1 MLVYLIMCHF
11 RGIVH
16 KGHSHRC
23 LGADVALGNSLD
35 LSHGHKC
42 VGVPRRS
49 PKKLVDG
56 LP

>member
-23 LGADVALGNSLD
+23 LGADVALGNSLA